1 MAGFVVKN
9 SCVAS
14 QEFNPKAGEGAQA
27 ALGWSGP
34 LQMAKSATASGPERQ
49 EAQASGLKRTMTT
62 SLAAANA
69 VMMFICSSLGPNTC
83 SVIHGQVFLAG
94 RSA

>member
-1 MAGFVVKN
+1 MPPA
-9 SCVAS
+9 
-14 QEFNPKAGEGAQA
+14 QEFNRKAGEGAQA

-49 EAQASGLKRTMTT
+49 EAQASGVKRTMMTG
-62 SLAAANA
+62 LAAANA
-69 VMMFICSSLGPNTC
+69 VMMFICSFPWPEYC
-83 SVIHGQVFLAG
+83 SVIRGHAFLAG